1 MGGDSITTSGLIY
14 DSDGNHTYLRDNR
27 GQKQWK
33 RVQRRLNQALD
44 AIAARSD
51 QPAPALLVE
60 VMAMGESSDANFP
73 EIYADLFGK
82 RTFDNPEG
90 GWLFEVFNS
99 FGWPDFLG

>member
-51 QPAPALLVE
+51 QPAAALLVE

-82 RTFDNPEG
+82 RTFDNRDG
-90 GWLFEVFNS
+90 GWSYEVFNS
-99 FGWPDFLG
+99 FGLPDSLG